1 MRLRP
6 GPGGPSRRRVRWL
19 DLALAAA
26 TAAVYLAAR
35 RRRLE
40 ISDLERQPV
49 GAPERE
55 RLDIPPELDAP

>member
-1 MRLRP
+1 
-6 GPGGPSRRRVRWL
+6 VRWL
-19 DLALAAA
+19 DLALTAA

-55 RLDIPPELDAP
+55 RLDVPPELDAP